1 MMHLLA
7 QLVSTS
13 EGIDI
18 LAKVGW
24 PGAVL
29 WIVVRRLDSLEHAM
43 KGVSKALW
51 MDLASRPDAAPF
63 VKAEAKRMIDRDR
76 SKGSD

>member
-1 MMHLLA
+1 MIHVLA
-7 QLVSTS
+7 QLVTT
-13 EGIDI
+13 ENAYDVIT
-18 LAKVGW
+18 KVGW

-63 VKAEAKRMIDRDR
+63 VKAEAKRMIERER
-76 SKGSD
+76 SKD